1 MILVHFIEDGTKLKK
16 PSKITPPLKRKG
28 LKDGFKEDGIEKK
41 TQLVLNVAKSFV
53 KILN

>member
-1 MILVHFIEDGTKLKK
+1 MILVHFIEDGTKLKT

-41 TQLVLNVAKSFV
+41 TQLVLNVAKSLV
-53 KILN
+53 KTLN